1 MTITIPI
8 TAAQV
13 ASLLA
18 AKAGDSIILSAPAGA
33 PVSGVTLANSIPV
46 ALQSAADI
54 VKTVVTTVVH
64 HRDGSTS
71 TSTTEK

>member
-46 ALQSAADI
+46 ALQSAAD
-54 VKTVVTTVVH
+54 VVTTVVH

>member
-18 AKAGDSIILSAPAGA
+18 AKAGDSLILSAPAGA
-33 PVSGVTLANSIPV
+33 PPSGV
-46 ALQSAADI
+46 ALSNTIGVEVQSAADV
-54 VKTVVTTVVH
+54 VKTVITTVAH

-71 TSTTEK
+71 TTSIEK